1 MKKRV
6 MGAIPT
12 EVDGIKF
19 DSRKEA
25 RRWMELVLL
34 QRAGEITDLER
45 QVSIELLGRDANI
58 LTPTGRPM
66 RYVADFR
73 YYDRRLKATVIEDAK
88 GHPTDVYRMKKAILA
103 AMGIAVRET

>member
-19 DSRKEA
+19 DSRREA
-25 RRWMELVLL
+25 RRWSELQIL
-34 QRAGEITDLER
+34 QRAGYITDLER
-45 QVSIELLGRDANI
+45 QVSIELLGRDDKI

-73 YYDRRLKATVIEDAK
+73 YYDHKLKATVIEDAK
-88 GHPTDVYRMKKAILA
+88 GHPTDTYKMKEAILA
-103 AMGIAVRET
+103 AMGIKVRES